1 MGFVMDE
8 REIELG
14 NLLAETLVAFDEG
27 RSADVDRL
35 LDSAG
40 DDRLELV
47 EMVELSLT
55 LRGPASPS
63 SEAIEALAMTPAFD
77 ARSWPEILTEARH
90 AQGIKRPALIAALA
104 QRLGI
109 VSPDGEERLRER
121 YHEIETGQLDPRRI
135 SMAVVDALGDILGGM
150 RAVLDATRLNPIGP
164 LSPDVSFMRDGF
176 DDVDG
181 MVLMDAMMAPPAE
194 PTVDERRVDELFG
207 V

>member
-8 REIELG
+8 RDIQLG
-14 NLLAETLVAFDEG
+14 NLLAETLLAFDQG

-35 LDSAG
+35 LDSA
-40 DDRLELV
+40 DADRLELV

-63 SEAIEALAMTPAFD
+63 SEAIEALAKTPAFD

-90 AQGIKRPALIAALA
+90 AQGVKRPALVAALA

-109 VSPDGEERLRER
+109 ASLDGEERVRER
-121 YHEIETGQLDPRRI
+121 YHEIETGQLDPRHI
-135 SMAVVDALGDILGGM
+135 STAVVDALGDLLGGM
-150 RAVLDATRLNPIGP
+150 RGLLDATRLNPVGP
-164 LSPDVSFMRDGF
+164 LSPSVSFMRDGF

-181 MVLMDAMMAPPAE
+181 SVLVDATLARRAE

>member
-8 REIELG
+8 RDLQLG
-14 NLLAETLVAFDEG
+14 NLLAETLAAFDEG

-63 SEAIEALAMTPAFD
+63 NEAIEALAMTPAFD

-90 AQGIKRPALIAALA
+90 AQGLKRPALVTALA
-104 QRLGI
+104 QHLGI
-109 VSPDGEERLRER
+109 SSPDGKERLRER

-135 SMAVVDALGDILGGM
+135 STVVVDALGDILSGL

-164 LSPDVSFMRDGF
+164 LSPNVSFMRDGF

-181 MVLMDAMMAPPAE
+181 LVVTDMAPPAE
-194 PTVDERRVDELFG
+194 QTADERRVDELFG

>member
-8 REIELG
+8 REIQLG
-14 NLLAETLVAFDEG
+14 NLLAETLVAFEEG

-47 EMVELSLT
+47 EMIELSLT

-63 SEAIEALAMTPAFD
+63 AEAIEALAMTPAFD
-77 ARSWPEILTEARH
+77 ARSWPEILTEARLT
-90 AQGIKRPALIAALA
+90 QGIKRPALVAALA
-104 QRLGI
+104 QHLGI
-109 VSPDGEERLRER
+109 SSPDGEERVRER
-121 YHEIETGQLDPRRI
+121 YHEIETGQLDPLRI
-135 SMAVVDALGDILGGM
+135 STAVVDALGDVLGGL
-150 RAVLDATRLNPIGP
+150 RELLAATRLNPVGP
-164 LSPDVSFMRDGF
+164 LSPSVSFMRDGF

-181 MVLMDAMMAPPAE
+181 MVLMHSMMAPPAE

>member
-8 REIELG
+8 RDIRLG
-14 NLLAETLVAFDEG
+14 NLLAETLLAFDQG
-27 RSADVDRL
+27 RTADVDRL

-40 DDRLELV
+40 NDRFELV

-90 AQGIKRPALIAALA
+90 AQGIKRPALVTALA
-104 QRLGI
+104 ERLGI
-109 VSPDGEERLRER
+109 SSPDGEERVRER

-135 SMAVVDALGDILGGM
+135 STAVVDALGDVLGGV
-150 RAVLDATRLNPIGP
+150 RELLAATRLNPVGP
-164 LSPDVSFMRDGF
+164 LNPSVSFMRDGF
-176 DDVDG
+176 DDLDG
-181 MVLMDAMMAPPAE
+181 NVMMEAMMVSPSE
-194 PTVDERRVDELFG
+194 PSADERRVDELFG

>member
-8 REIELG
+8 RDLQLG
-14 NLLAETLVAFDEG
+14 NLLAATLAAFDEG

-63 SEAIEALAMTPAFD
+63 SEAIKALAMTPAFD
-77 ARSWPEILTEARH
+77 ARAWPDVLTDARH
-90 AQGIKRPALIAALA
+90 AQGVKRPALVAALA

-109 VSPDGEERLRER
+109 VSPEGEERVRER
-121 YHEIETGQLDPRRI
+121 YHEVETGQLDPRHI
-135 SMAVVDALGDILGGM
+135 STAVVDALGDVLGGM
-150 RAVLDATRLNPIGP
+150 RDLLNATRFNPVGP
-164 LSPDVSFMRDGF
+164 LSPSVSFMRDGF
-176 DDVDG
+176 DSADD
-181 MVLMDAMMAPPAE
+181 MVVVHAMMAPPAE
-194 PTVDERRVDELFG
+194 PTADERRVDELFG

>member
-1 MGFVMDE
+1 MDE
-8 REIELG
+8 RDIRLG
-14 NLLAETLVAFDEG
+14 NLLAETLLAFDQG
-27 RSADVDRL
+27 RTADVDRL

-40 DDRLELV
+40 DDRFELV

-90 AQGIKRPALIAALA
+90 AQGIKRPALVTALA
-104 QRLGI
+104 ERLGI
-109 VSPDGEERLRER
+109 SSPDGEERVRER

-135 SMAVVDALGDILGGM
+135 STAVVDALGDVLGGV
-150 RAVLDATRLNPIGP
+150 RELLAATRLNPVGP
-164 LSPDVSFMRDGF
+164 LNPSVSFMRDGF
-176 DDVDG
+176 DDLDG
-181 MVLMDAMMAPPAE
+181 NVMMEAMMASPSE
-194 PTVDERRVDELFG
+194 PTADERRVDELFG

>member
-8 REIELG
+8 RDIRLG
-14 NLLAETLVAFDEG
+14 NLLAETLLAFDQG
-27 RSADVDRL
+27 RTADVDRL

-40 DDRLELV
+40 DDRFELV

-90 AQGIKRPALIAALA
+90 AQGIKRPALVTALA
-104 QRLGI
+104 ERLGI
-109 VSPDGEERLRER
+109 SSPDGEERVRER

-135 SMAVVDALGDILGGM
+135 STAVVDALGDVLGGV
-150 RAVLDATRLNPIGP
+150 RELLAATRLNPVGP
-164 LSPDVSFMRDGF
+164 LNPSVSFMRDGF
-176 DDVDG
+176 DDLDG
-181 MVLMDAMMAPPAE
+181 NVMMEAMMASPSE
-194 PTVDERRVDELFG
+194 PTADERRVDELFG